1 MKLKLCRRGNIFN
14 SKFYVIFILLLA
26 VSVVMIMIRPFRYD
40 LVFAA
45 ITVLSIYL
53 IVFPLNFPKY
63 IELDDCQ
70 IKYVTPIT
78 FPMPRGS
85 GFKCV
90 KTHYTVTN
98 ITQIELQQNAIEK
111 VLGIAHLTF
120 SGTNKIYAKKHI
132 SHLPDI
138 KTHCIY
144 GIVLKKHQSTIESFI
159 LNCKDNVG
167 PSDNKN

>member
-1 MKLKLCRRGNIFN
+1 M
-14 SKFYVIFILLLA
+14 A
-26 VSVVMIMIRPFRYD
+26 MIRPFRYD
-40 LVFAA
+40 LVLAA
-45 ITVLSIYL
+45 IIVLLIYL
-53 IVFPLNFPKY
+53 IVSPLNFPKY
-63 IELDDCQ
+63 IELDNCK

-78 FPMPRGS
+78 FPTPGGS

-98 ITQIELQQNAIEK
+98 ITKIELQQNVVER

-120 SGTNKIYAKKHI
+120 SGNNQIYAKKHI

-138 KTHCIY
+138 KTHCVY

-159 LNCKDNVG
+159 LNCKDNVR
-167 PSDNKN
+167 SLDNKN